1 MQLITRKNHVD
12 SELHLEHVG
21 AGRSCEEGQAVS
33 GDDLLLPA
41 GPIFSFLV
49 QSNTTGAAFDCRSV
63 LAGVIHSSVIQLII
77 SIKLA
82 MKRIFTV

>member
-1 MQLITRKNHVD
+1 MFCLVQTGLRVMQLMTRRKHVD

-41 GPIFSFLV
+41 GPLFSFLV

-63 LAGVIHSSVIQLII
+63 LAVGDPRS
-77 SIKLA
+77 
-82 MKRIFTV
+82 